1 MCVKKFDINCI
12 LAIMIRNLKN
22 ISFALLLILSS
33 NTSLK
38 GQSLDVQ
45 FDYCQFTSSDN
56 LCFVET
62 YLSVDG
68 NSTKFKKT
76 ENGNFQSKI
85 EVEFIFSDSNNE
97 IKKVDKYNLYQIFLR
112 TYTLYFKNI
121 LYLPTQVGEMAE
133 WSNAVVLKT
142 IVQQCTG
149 GSNPSLSAKTEIIL

>member
-1 MCVKKFDINCI
+1 
-12 LAIMIRNLKN
+12 MIRNLKN

-33 NTSLK
+33 ITSLK

-76 ENGNFQSKI
+76 ENGNLQSKI

-97 IKKVDKYNLYQIFLR
+97 IKKVDKYNLLSPLVEDTTNIDFIFLDLQR
-112 TYTLYFKNI
+112 YTL
-121 LYLPTQVGEMAE
+121 LVGDY
-133 WSNAVVLKT
+133 NLK
-142 IVQQCTG
+142 IKIKDLN
-149 GSNPSLSAKTEIIL
+149 NPSDNFIDHQQSVKIIEQKGLFVQ